1 MHADDLILD
10 FRQTTPTTIK
20 AATFVSKEP
29 MCPFPPFFSLSASAP
44 GAFEDD
50 ESDQGY
56 SDTEEDP
63 TSPGAQYRG
72 PAPDESPP
80 LFPKEYDPAASSMT
94 PLRPNAPSHL

>member
-10 FRQTTPTTIK
+10 FRRTTLTTIK
-20 AATFVSKEP
+20 AAAFVSEEP

-72 PAPDESPP
+72 PAPGESPP
-80 LFPKEYDPAASSMT
+80 PFPEEYDPAAFSMT
-94 PLRPNAPSHL
+94 PLGPHTPSHL